1 MLENVS
7 IKSKLLISFGILLLI
22 NVITGGFILY
32 SANNSN
38 KAVSEMEQVTHDQEL
53 LGSVANKSIIMH
65 QSLALF
71 LNSGD
76 LTQRQA
82 YIQQNADLK
91 DLIAKARSNVSVK
104 ALLENIDHVE
114 TYLIRHEKEIAAPQL
129 KNMLSPYTVDLA
141 RLYES
146 SQENIGLWENIDAE
160 FARAIAQIQE
170 ISDAKAAQLKNTMQ
184 LTIMATIIGV
194 ILMVATVFVALSFV
208 VRTVSN
214 PLRSLVGITNKLIDK
229 VWDIKIE
236 GAHRKDEIGQLAS
249 ALETFKQSGIENEM
263 LQEEQARNDKVIIER
278 AKHIEK
284 IVEIFKGESSE
295 VTTALENATT
305 NMKQTSIEMSGI
317 ADNTNRL
324 SQEVAS
330 SAQSAGNNVEN
341 VAAASEEL
349 TASIAEIS
357 MQLNNTNK
365 LAFDAK
371 DITKNTVE
379 KMRVLE
385 NSASQIGNVIQLITD
400 IAEQTN
406 LLALNATIESAR
418 AGDAGKGFAVV
429 ANEVKHLAGETASA
443 TEQVK
448 QQVDRIQADTKDAV
462 DFINKISVSI
472 EQLNEGMTS
481 IAAAMEEQT
490 QATQE
495 ISRNVAEAS
504 SGTNVV
510 VKNIDDVSQATM
522 QTQKTSEGVSH
533 VADELSVR
541 SKALKDSIDVFIN
554 DIQEA

>member
-1 MLENVS
+1 MLENVN
-7 IKSKLLISFGILLLI
+7 IKTKLLISFGTLLLI
-22 NVITGGFILY
+22 NVITGGSILY

-38 KAVSEMEQVTHDQEL
+38 NAVLAMEQVRHDEEL
-53 LGSVANKSIIMH
+53 LLTISNKSVLMH
-65 QSLALF
+65 QALALF

-76 LTQRQA
+76 LDQREA
-82 YIQQNADLK
+82 YKAYNADVHE
-91 DLIAKARSNVSVK
+91 LIGEAKQSIHEET
-104 ALLENIDHVE
+104 LLENLENVDKLLAQHE
-114 TYLIRHEKEIAAPQL
+114 TNIAQPQL
-129 KNMLSPYTVDLA
+129 KNMLSPYTVDVA
-141 RLYES
+141 RLYETS
-146 SQENIGLWENIDAE
+146 PENIALWRSIDTEFENVLEKVKAISAE
-160 FARAIAQIQE
+160 
-170 ISDAKAAQLKNTMQ
+170 KAAVLKSSMDFTMMT
-184 LTIMATIIGV
+184 TIAGV
-194 ILMVATVFVALSFV
+194 LFMVATVIFALSFV

-214 PLRSLVGITNKLIDK
+214 PLRTLVNVTNKLIDK
-229 VWDIKIE
+229 VWDVSIV
-236 GAHRKDEIGQLAS
+236 GAERKDEIGQLAS
-249 ALETFKQSGIENEM
+249 ALETFRDSGIENEK
-263 LQEEQARNDKVIIER
+263 LQAEQAKNDQIIIER

-284 IVEIFKGESSE
+284 IVDIFKGESSQ
-295 VTTALENATT
+295 VTEALELATN
-305 NMKQTSIEMSGI
+305 NMKQTAIEMSGI

-330 SAQSAGNNVEN
+330 TAQSAGANVEN

-357 MQLNNTNK
+357 QQLNNTNK

-379 KMRVLE
+379 KMRILE
-385 NSASQIGNVIQLITD
+385 SSANQIGNVIQLITD

-448 QQVDRIQADTKDAV
+448 EQVDRIQADTKDAV
-462 DFINKISVSI
+462 DFINKIAVSI

-504 SGTNVV
+504 NGTNVV
-510 VKNIDDVSQATM
+510 VKNIDDVSAATM
-522 QTQKTSEGVSH
+522 QTQKSSEGVSQ
-533 VADELSVR
+533 VADDLAVR
-541 SKALKDSIDVFIN
+541 SKALKDSISVFIN
-554 DIQEA
+554 DIQKA

>member
-7 IKSKLLISFGILLLI
+7 IKNKLLISFGVLLLI
-22 NVITGGFILY
+22 NVITGGFILF

-38 KAVSEMEQVTHDQEL
+38 RAVSQMDQVIHDQEL
-53 LGSVANKSIIMH
+53 LDSVANKSILMH

-76 LTQRQA
+76 LTQREA
-82 YIQQNADLK
+82 YIQHNADLK
-91 DLIAKARSNVSVK
+91 ELIEKARSNVSVT
-104 ALLENIDHVE
+104 ALLENIDSVE
-114 TYLIRHEKEIAAPQL
+114 ALLLKHEQDIAKPQL

-146 SQENIGLWENIDAE
+146 SQENISLWTNIDAE
-160 FARAIAQIQE
+160 FAAVMTQIQN
-170 ISDAKAAQLKNTMQ
+170 ISDAKSGQLKQAMQ

-194 ILMVATVFVALSFV
+194 LLMMVTVFIALSFV
-208 VRTVSN
+208 VKTVST
-214 PLRSLVGITNKLIDK
+214 PLRVLVGITNQLIEK
-229 VWDIKIE
+229 IWDVKID
-236 GAHRKDEIGQLAS
+236 GAERKDEIGQLAN

-278 AKHIEK
+278 AQHIEK
-284 IVEIFKGESSE
+284 IVEIFKGESTE
-295 VTTALENATT
+295 VTNALEAATN
-305 NMKQTSIEMSGI
+305 NMKQTSVEMSGI

-379 KMRVLE
+379 KMRILE
-385 NSASQIGNVIQLITD
+385 SSASQIGNVIQLITD

-448 QQVDRIQADTKDAV
+448 EQVDRIQADTKDAV
-462 DFINKISVSI
+462 DYINKISVSI

-522 QTQKTSEGVSH
+522 QTQKTSEGVSE
-533 VADELSVR
+533 VADELSMR
-541 SKALKDSIDVFIN
+541 SKALKDSINVFIN

>member
-38 KAVSEMEQVTHDQEL
+38 KAVSEMEQVTNDQEL

-76 LTQRQA
+76 LAQRQA
-82 YIQQNADLK
+82 YIQHNADLK

-160 FARAIAQIQE
+160 FASVIAQIQE

>member
-1 MLENVS
+1 MLENVN
-7 IKSKLLISFGILLLI
+7 IKTKLLISFGTLLLI
-22 NVITGGFILY
+22 NVITGGSILY

-38 KAVSEMEQVTHDQEL
+38 NAVLAMEQVRHDEEL
-53 LGSVANKSIIMH
+53 LLTISNKSVLMH
-65 QSLALF
+65 QALALF

-76 LTQRQA
+76 LDQREA
-82 YIQQNADLK
+82 YKAYNTDVHE
-91 DLIAKARSNVSVK
+91 LIGEAKQSIHEET
-104 ALLENIDHVE
+104 LLENLENVDKLLAQHE
-114 TYLIRHEKEIAAPQL
+114 TNIAQPQL
-129 KNMLSPYTVDLA
+129 KNMLSPYTVDVA
-141 RLYES
+141 RLYETS
-146 SQENIGLWENIDAE
+146 PENIALWRSIDTEFENVLEKVKAISAE
-160 FARAIAQIQE
+160 
-170 ISDAKAAQLKNTMQ
+170 KAAVLKSSMDFTMMT
-184 LTIMATIIGV
+184 TIAGV
-194 ILMVATVFVALSFV
+194 LFMVATVIFALSFV

-214 PLRSLVGITNKLIDK
+214 PLRTLVNVTNKLIDK
-229 VWDIKIE
+229 VWDVSIV
-236 GAHRKDEIGQLAS
+236 GAERKDEIGQLAS
-249 ALETFKQSGIENEM
+249 ALETFRDSGIENEK
-263 LQEEQARNDKVIIER
+263 LQAEQAKNDQIIIER

-284 IVEIFKGESSE
+284 IVDIFKGESSQ
-295 VTTALENATT
+295 VTEALELATN
-305 NMKQTSIEMSGI
+305 NMKQTAIEMSGI

-330 SAQSAGNNVEN
+330 TAQSAGANVEN

-357 MQLNNTNK
+357 QQLNNTNK

-379 KMRVLE
+379 KMRILE
-385 NSASQIGNVIQLITD
+385 SSANQIGNVIQLITD

-448 QQVDRIQADTKDAV
+448 EQVDRIQADTKDAV
-462 DFINKISVSI
+462 DFINKIAVSI

-504 SGTNVV
+504 NGTNVV
-510 VKNIDDVSQATM
+510 VKNIDDVSAATM
-522 QTQKTSEGVSH
+522 QTQKSSEGVSQ
-533 VADELSVR
+533 VADDLAVR
-541 SKALKDSIDVFIN
+541 SKALKDSISVFIN
-554 DIQEA
+554 DIQKA

>member
-7 IKSKLLISFGILLLI
+7 IKNKLLISFGVLLLI
-22 NVITGGFILY
+22 NVITGGFILF

-38 KAVSEMEQVTHDQEL
+38 RAVSQMDQVIHDQEL
-53 LGSVANKSIIMH
+53 LDSVANKSILMH

-76 LTQRQA
+76 LTQREA
-82 YIQQNADLK
+82 YIQHNADLK
-91 DLIAKARSNVSVK
+91 ELIEKARSNVSVT
-104 ALLENIDHVE
+104 ALLENIDSVE
-114 TYLIRHEKEIAAPQL
+114 ALLLKHEQDIAKPQL

-146 SQENIGLWENIDAE
+146 SQENISLWTNIDAE
-160 FARAIAQIQE
+160 FAAVMTQIQN
-170 ISDAKAAQLKNTMQ
+170 ISDAKSGQLKQAMQ

-194 ILMVATVFVALSFV
+194 LLMMATVFIALSFV
-208 VRTVSN
+208 VKTVST
-214 PLRSLVGITNKLIDK
+214 PLRVLVGITNQLIEK
-229 VWDIKIE
+229 IWDVKID
-236 GAHRKDEIGQLAS
+236 GAERKDEIGQLAN

-278 AKHIEK
+278 AQHIEK
-284 IVEIFKGESSE
+284 IVEIFKGESTE
-295 VTTALENATT
+295 VTNALEAATN
-305 NMKQTSIEMSGI
+305 NMKQTSVEMSGI

-379 KMRVLE
+379 KMRILE
-385 NSASQIGNVIQLITD
+385 SSASQIGNVIQLITD

-448 QQVDRIQADTKDAV
+448 EQVDRIQADTKDAV
-462 DFINKISVSI
+462 DYINKISVSI

-522 QTQKTSEGVSH
+522 QTQKTSEGVSE
-533 VADELSVR
+533 VADELSMR
-541 SKALKDSIDVFIN
+541 SKALKNSINVFIN